1 MSKMNTLHSN
11 EEIIRSFYDYLTH
24 NSPENVDDVLDF
36 VSDLTDLSTDYILS
50 EIDKI
55 DEIELG

>member
-36 VSDLTDLSTDYILS
+36 VSDLTALSTDYILS